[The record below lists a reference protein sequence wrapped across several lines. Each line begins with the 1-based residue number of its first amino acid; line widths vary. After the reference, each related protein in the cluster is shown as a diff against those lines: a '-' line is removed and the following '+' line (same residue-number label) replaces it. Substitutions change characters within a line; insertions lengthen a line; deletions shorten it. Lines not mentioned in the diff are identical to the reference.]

1 MIAPKPTC
9 DCSICTD
16 YAAGRTA
23 IEVAALHPPLTQWG
37 VYHRLKKHRTVRR
50 SVGARRFRPLTGPKK
65 IALLRKAL
73 TYLLLALPA
82 ESARLEHHEARQIA
96 DDALRQTAP
105 EDRRKS

>member
-9 DCSICTD
+9 DCPICVE

-23 IEVAALHPPLTQWG
+23 AEVAELHPPLTQWG
-37 VYHRLKKHRTVRR
+37 IYHRLKKHRTVRR

-65 IALLRKAL
+65 IKLLRIAL
-73 TYLLLALPA
+73 VLALAKIPA
-82 ESARLEHHEARQIA
+82 DDLEARQIA

-105 EDRRKS
+105 TERRKT